1 MKRPWGIRIRLIFML
16 LTLLFIPILIFAGV
30 SQVRLNSS
38 MEESLDSRVQAG
50 LEKSNRSL
58 SLTLEKYYTL
68 LYDFCTDDDMI
79 DMVEQFNAGAEDRE
93 SIKIRIRRELKHIC
107 NRNDGVIGLAVF
119 TADGTCL
126 YYDGLS
132 SSTSESLWINSSMNL
147 LQDEVEMYQPI
158 KYATVAGNDPVYVFS
173 IQRRLIDYRDIHKKV
188 GSVLISVDER
198 VLQNAMKGTGSE
210 IFVLEQDGR
219 VLSAPNNSMIGSTIR
234 LDRLGRIGNRTYTE
248 YKAASV
254 TNEKSG
260 WNIVEF
266 YPLSHYQKTMRDQF
280 WLQIGMVLGVC
291 IVLVAAVLIVIH
303 PVIVSVEA
311 VLKAMHRVEEG
322 DFTTRVEKRSNMPA
336 EVVEIADG
344 FNEMVAQTDLLLGQ
358 VRQSALEQKNA
369 EISALEAQIDP
380 HFLYNTLD
388 TINWKAIAREE
399 YEISEMVG
407 DLGDILRYAIKN
419 AGGVTTLGEEIAW
432 LKKYTRLQQEK
443 LGKEIQIFCSLTSEA
458 AKCPMHKLL
467 LQPFVENSIRHGLH
481 GSIKEPLLI
490 LTGEL
495 ENGMLRV
502 KIEDNGKGMPEETVT
517 ILNQPDY
524 HRENHF
530 GIENVRKRLRLYYGE
545 AASVFFESRPSE
557 YTRVTLCIPVLE
569 EKKIENCDSGR

>member
-30 SQVRLNSS
+30 SQLRLNSS

-79 DMVEQFNAGAEDRE
+79 DLVEKFNAGAEDME
-93 SIKIRIRRELKHIC
+93 SVKIRIRRELKHIC

-173 IQRRLIDYRDIHKKV
+173 IQRRLIDYRDIHKEV

-198 VLQNAMKGTGSE
+198 VLQDAMKGTGSE

-234 LDRLGRIGNRTYTE
+234 LDQISRIGNRSYSE

-280 WLQIGMVLGVC
+280 WLQVGMVFGVC
-291 IVLVAAVLIVIH
+291 IVLVSAVLIVIH

-322 DFTTRVEKRSNMPA
+322 DFTTRVEKRGNMPA

-481 GSIKEPLLI
+481 GSKKEPLLI
-490 LTGEL
+490 ITG
-495 ENGMLRV
+495 GW
-502 KIEDNGKGMPEETVT
+502 KTV
-517 ILNQPDY
+517 
-524 HRENHF
+524 
-530 GIENVRKRLRLYYGE
+530 
-545 AASVFFESRPSE
+545 
-557 YTRVTLCIPVLE
+557 C
-569 EKKIENCDSGR
+569 SG

>member
-30 SQVRLNSS
+30 SQLRLNSS

-79 DMVEQFNAGAEDRE
+79 DLVEKFNAGAEDME
-93 SIKIRIRRELKHIC
+93 SVKIRIRRELKHIC

-173 IQRRLIDYRDIHKKV
+173 IQRRLIDYRDIHKEV

-198 VLQNAMKGTGSE
+198 VLQDAMKGTGSE

-234 LDRLGRIGNRTYTE
+234 LDQISRIGNRSYSE

-280 WLQIGMVLGVC
+280 WLQVGMVFGVC
-291 IVLVAAVLIVIH
+291 IVLVSAVLIVIH

-322 DFTTRVEKRSNMPA
+322 DFTTRVEKRGNMPV

-481 GSIKEPLLI
+481 GSKKEPLLI
-490 LTGEL
+490 ITGEL

-524 HRENHF
+524 HREDHF

-545 AASVFFESRPSE
+545 AASVLFESRPSE
-557 YTRVTLCIPVLE
+557 YEGDVVYSRNGG
-569 EKKIENCDSGR
+569 KEN